1 MAQVQT
7 KVAKRYAAALFRS
20 TNLNQA
26 EAMRDALNA
35 AAAAWKGSKELRDAM
50 NNPSV
55 SAKDK
60 VAAASAIA
68 AQIKPGDSSFVNFL
82 SLLAENGRLSG
93 LPKTAESFSAL
104 VDEAKKLLSLVISS
118 AFPLADEEKKGI
130 AQQIEKDF
138 GSMAS
143 ISWTIDKDLIGGLL
157 VKAGD
162 KLLDSSVRGSLE
174 RLQSSLLGAAA

>member
-1 MAQVQT
+1 MANVQI

-20 TNLNQA
+20 TNLSQA
-26 EAMRDALNA
+26 ESSRDALNA
-35 AAAAWKGSKELRDAM
+35 VAAAWKNSKELRDAM

-55 SAKDK
+55 SVKDK
-60 VAAASAIA
+60 VAATAAIA
-68 AQIKPGDSSFVNFL
+68 AQAKAGDSSFSNFL
-82 SLLAENGRLSG
+82 CLLAENGRLAG
-93 LPKTAESFSAL
+93 LPKVAEAFSGL
-104 VDEAKKLLSLVISS
+104 VDEAKKLLSLEIFS
-118 AFPLADEEKKGI
+118 AFPLAEDEKKSI

-143 ISWTIDKDLIGGLL
+143 ISWTVDKDLIGGLL

-174 RLQSSLLGAAA
+174 KLQSSLLGTSA